1 MGPGA
6 APSRR
11 CGVLPRARIPL
22 YTHVPTTSRRIAV
35 HSGRSPGQAA
45 LSLSTREVGPA
56 TVIAVAG
63 EADLDNVGSLGAA
76 LDAAARTPEGPVVL
90 DLAEL
95 TFADSTTIN
104 VVLRAYGVL
113 GPRLRLAALTP
124 FLERVLGV
132 TGVSEVVPVFRTVAE
147 ALENDAV

>member
-1 MGPGA
+1 M
-6 APSRR
+6 
-11 CGVLPRARIPL
+11 
-22 YTHVPTTSRRIAV
+22 

-45 LSLSTREVGPA
+45 LSLSTREAGPA
-56 TVIAVAG
+56 TVIAVGG

-76 LDAAARTPEGPVVL
+76 LDAAARSPRGPVVL

-104 VVLRAYGVL
+104 VVLRAYSVL

-147 ALENDAV
+147 ALENDAL

>member
-1 MGPGA
+1 M
-6 APSRR
+6 
-11 CGVLPRARIPL
+11 
-22 YTHVPTTSRRIAV
+22 
-35 HSGRSPGQAA
+35 HSGRSPGQAV
-45 LSLSTREVGPA
+45 LSLSTREVGPG

-63 EADLDNVGSLGAA
+63 EADLDNVGGLSSA
-76 LDAAARTPEGPVVL
+76 LDAAARTPAGPVVL

-113 GPRLRLAALTP
+113 GDRLRLATLTP
-124 FLERVLGV
+124 ILERVLNV

-147 ALENDAV
+147 ALESDAV

>member
-1 MGPGA
+1 M
-6 APSRR
+6 
-11 CGVLPRARIPL
+11 
-22 YTHVPTTSRRIAV
+22 

-45 LSLSTREVGPA
+45 LSLSTREAGAA

-63 EADLDNVGSLGAA
+63 EADLDNVESLGAA
-76 LDAAARTPEGPVVL
+76 LDAAARSPEGPVVL

-124 FLERVLGV
+124 PLERVLGL
-132 TGVSEVVPVFRTVAE
+132 TGVSDIVRVFRTVAE
-147 ALENDAV
+147 ALEENAV